1 MVTASEA
8 FYAVRDGKKIP
19 VVKDDNT
26 LIGKVCQL
34 ICSHINHGWLGINLA
49 NKVEGNLL
57 SVRQYLENLGYI
69 VDKDYGVYWM
79 FDPIIQS
86 KRSTKVQ

>member
-8 FYAVRDGKKIP
+8 FYAVRDGKKVP
-19 VVKDDNT
+19 VVGDNNILT
-26 LIGKVCQL
+26 GRVCQL

-57 SVRQYLENLGYI
+57 SVRQYLEDLGYT

-79 FDPIIQS
+79 YAPRI
-86 KRSTKVQ
+86 